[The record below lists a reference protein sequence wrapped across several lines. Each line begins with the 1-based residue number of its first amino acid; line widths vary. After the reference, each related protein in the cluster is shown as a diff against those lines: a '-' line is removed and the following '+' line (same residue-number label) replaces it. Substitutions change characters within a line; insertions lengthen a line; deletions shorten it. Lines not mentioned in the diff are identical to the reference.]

1 MLLNCLNQKI
11 IYIVKYIQM
20 DKAWF
25 DGGIIDI
32 QGVTII
38 PNRSAKVQALCY
50 YNNGVV
56 QMKWVSIEGEEYTN
70 WASDDDYLIALVGHK
85 LGMGKRGVPVS
96 NLPDVEPAKPITPYT
111 FTAGMPTQS
120 GVAAVVGTNDDNCSI
135 HNDADIA
142 RIQSLQEQ
150 LDAQATKLKTITDLL
165 FKNGAI

>member
-1 MLLNCLNQKI
+1 
-11 IYIVKYIQM
+11 M

-38 PNRSAKVQALCY
+38 PNISAKVQALCY

-96 NLPDVEPAKPITPYT
+96 NLPDVEPAKPFTPYK
-111 FTAGMPTQS
+111 FSCVPA
-120 GVAAVVGTNDDNCSI
+120 SI
-135 HNDADIA
+135 P
-142 RIQSLQEQ
+142 
-150 LDAQATKLKTITDLL
+150 
-165 FKNGAI
+165 AINTP